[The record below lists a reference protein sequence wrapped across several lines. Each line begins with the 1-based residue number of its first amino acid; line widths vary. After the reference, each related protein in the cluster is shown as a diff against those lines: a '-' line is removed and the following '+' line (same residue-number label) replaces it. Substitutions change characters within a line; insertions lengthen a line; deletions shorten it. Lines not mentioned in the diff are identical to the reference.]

1 MAKISGKSNI
11 VGDSI
16 QMGHSEYVASSTQLV
31 IPHATEAPLL
41 ADSAYSKDVS
51 RFGTYTA
58 FANSPANT
66 GCAALNVQD
75 DIESPYVPESHKVL
89 QAEGEQK
96 ILFNF
101 LQRYQ
106 LGQHFEKLV
115 SERVTRVQH
124 LKNTRNE
131 TLRNLGFSDAEIDR
145 LKVKLSQN
153 FGDGA
158 LGKVKV
164 GCWEIFII
172 I

>member
-1 MAKISGKSNI
+1 MA
-11 VGDSI
+11 
-16 QMGHSEYVASSTQLV
+16 
-31 IPHATEAPLL
+31 EA
-41 ADSAYSKDVS
+41 
-51 RFGTYTA
+51 
-58 FANSPANT
+58 
-66 GCAALNVQD
+66 
-75 DIESPYVPESHKVL
+75 EE
-89 QAEGEQK
+89 EQK

-131 TLRNLGFSDAEIDR
+131 TLRNLGFSEAEIDR

-158 LGKVKV
+158 FGKVKV